1 MPPCLLCRRSRAE
14 DRAVTTPARINA
26 GVPTLKSG
34 RAAVLGAAVA
44 FGVYGILS
52 KFALNAGVTPLT
64 LLFWRFGLAALVLVL
79 LARAVKEP
87 PLRKASVPALAA
99 LGIAYAA
106 MSLTYLFTV
115 KNAGVPYAV
124 LLLYAYPAVVA
135 VVERLHGAKLHTPRI
150 VATALALAGV
160 ALLVYAPHGS
170 ISAGN
175 AVIGLSSALA
185 YGLYIYYGS
194 GTMRSAPAI
203 GGAAA
208 IMSAAALVLLPFAAL
223 EHRLPSTAAPWGW
236 IVAVALCGTALPV
249 ALLGAG
255 MRKTGPGKAALL
267 GTLEPLTAVAL
278 AAVLLGEQ
286 LHPVQYA
293 GALFVAIAAML

>member
-1 MPPCLLCRRSRAE
+1 MEQTVLSRPF
-14 DRAVTTPARINA
+14 D
-26 GVPTLKSG
+26 GG
-34 RAAVLGAAVA
+34 RAAVLAAAVA

-52 KFALNAGVTPLT
+52 KFALNAGIEPLT
-64 LLFWRFGLAALVLVL
+64 LLFWRFGLAALLLAV

-87 PLRKASVPALAA
+87 HLKRTSLPALGA
-99 LGIAYAA
+99 LGVLYAA
-106 MSLTYLFTV
+106 MSLTYLLTV
-115 KNAGVPYAV
+115 KNIGVPYAV

-135 VVERLHGAKLHTPRI
+135 AVERLHGTQLHLPRVI
-150 VATALALAGV
+150 ATAMALAGV

-170 ISAGN
+170 ISAAG
-175 AVIGLSSALA
+175 AFIGLASALA

-208 IMSAAALVLLPFAAL
+208 IMASAALVISPFAFFG
-223 EHRLPSTAAPWGW
+223 HHVRHSPAAWEW
-236 IVAVALCGTALPV
+236 VVAVAVCGTALPV

-278 AAVLLGEQ
+278 AAVVLGEE
-286 LHPVQYA
+286 LHPVQYL
-293 GALFVAIAAML
+293 GALLVAIAAML